1 MWVQLNCSSKQLT
14 VPCRPTV
21 PDPPLCPLPPFF
33 SSGGGSCVLNGGG
46 GALVLNGGGAFVLKK
61 W

>member
-1 MWVQLNCSSKQLT
+1 LFVKTADRAL
-14 VPCRPTV
+14 P
-21 PDPPLCPLPPFF
+21 PDRAGPATLPPFF
-33 SSGGGSCVLNGGG
+33 SGGGGSCDLNGGG